1 MKKMIAVFC
10 MLAAVLWITQPLELD
25 GKTKEVQQIEVV
37 EIQPT
42 AETIQEQPKEQEP
55 EFIAYDDVPLS
66 EDEQIHMQEIC
77 KELNVSYEFCL
88 AIMES
93 ESTFKADAVGDGG
106 ESIGYFQ
113 INQANWKRMDEDYGL
128 DVTDSMDNIECGVR
142 MIWELF
148 EKYGDD
154 PYLVIMCY
162 KCGERRGQDLYRQGI
177 YITHQIDCV
186 ELCERAA
193 ELERSHGK

>member
-1 MKKMIAVFC
+1 ME
-10 MLAAVLWITQPLELD
+10 LAGEA
-25 GKTKEVQQIEVV
+25 KTVQCIQIEEV
-37 EIQPT
+37 IRQQDKLQAPAPIT
-42 AETIQEQPKEQEP
+42 KP
-55 EFIAYDDVPLS
+55 EFIAYEDIPLS
-66 EDEQIHMQEIC
+66 EQEQIHMQRIC

-93 ESTFKADAVGDGG
+93 ESTFRADAVGDGG

-113 INQANWKRMDEDYGL
+113 INRVNWERMATDYGL
-128 DVTDSMDNIECGVR
+128 DVNDPMDNIECGVR
-142 MIWELF
+142 IIWELF
-148 EKYGDD
+148 QKYND

-162 KCGERRGQDLYRQGI
+162 KCGESRGMDLYEQGI
-177 YITHQIDCV
+177 YETHQFNCH